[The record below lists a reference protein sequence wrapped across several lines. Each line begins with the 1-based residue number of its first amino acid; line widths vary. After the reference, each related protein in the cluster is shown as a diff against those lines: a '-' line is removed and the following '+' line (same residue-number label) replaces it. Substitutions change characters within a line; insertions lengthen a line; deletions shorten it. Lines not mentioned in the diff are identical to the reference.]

1 VSIAQETDDMLDVA
15 YTAKE
20 GTVHFVL
27 FEGLSGFYSYFVNT
41 ALGEQGMLFVFLCC
55 VAVDSPLPF
64 VLYPGVLALSP
75 TCLLFSCR
83 AVSLLSPA
91 G

>member
-75 TCLLFSCR
+75 TCLFFSCR